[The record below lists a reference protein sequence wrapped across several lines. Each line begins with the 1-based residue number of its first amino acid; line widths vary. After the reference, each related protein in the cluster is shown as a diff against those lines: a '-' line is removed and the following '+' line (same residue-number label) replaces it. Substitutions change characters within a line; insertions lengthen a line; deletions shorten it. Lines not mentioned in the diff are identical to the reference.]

1 MSRGSGCP
9 GGASLENAT
18 RGLESLHAYHVAGS
32 LLLALLLLYL
42 AGCEPDRGAVYPAAM
57 VRAEQAE
64 ARHDYQGAE
73 AAYLEAAGG
82 AKVERDAAHAR
93 FLAACTLDEA
103 GDVARALA
111 AFKVIADAS
120 PPQEHSAEA
129 AYRAASLRI
138 RMGDEHG
145 WKDIEEAVV
154 RFPTADIARP
164 AFVRLLRHLRET
176 GRVDA
181 LRALEPRLVET
192 ERGEELDY
200 EIARALAD
208 AGRTREAREEFVHV
222 AAKWPYPKGLLFDDA
237 LYRASEL
244 DEAEGRYGD
253 AIADL
258 EAMLG
263 VRESSLLV
271 GSYERPRYDAAQL
284 RIADLYEQRLHD
296 DARARAALHKLYA
309 DFPTSL
315 LRDKALFR
323 EAELTGKDGGRRC
336 ELLQLLVHDFP
347 DSRYVPCA
355 VERCGEIKPPPGK
368 APKTCR
374 AYIERADAPR

>member
-1 MSRGSGCP
+1 MALRSFGAPLLSR
-9 GGASLENAT
+9 LF
-18 RGLESLHAYHVAGS
+18 LLF
-32 LLLALLLLYL
+32 LLAC
-42 AGCEPDRGAVYPAAM
+42 APDRGAVYPVAM

-64 ARHDYQGAE
+64 ARHDYRAAE
-73 AAYLEAAGG
+73 AAYAEAARG

-103 GDVARALA
+103 GDVAAALA
-111 AFKVIADAS
+111 AFKVIADAA
-120 PPQEHSAEA
+120 PPEEHSADA

-138 RMGDEHG
+138 RTGDPRG
-145 WKDIEEAVV
+145 WKDMEEAVV
-154 RFPTADIARP
+154 RFPTSGIARP

-176 GRVDA
+176 GAVDA

-208 AGRTREAREEFVHV
+208 AGRTSEARDELLNV

-244 DEAEGRYGD
+244 DEALGRYGE
-253 AIADL
+253 AIDDL
-258 EAMLG
+258 EKMLG
-263 VRESSLLV
+263 ARESSLLV

-296 DARARAALHKLYA
+296 DVRARAALHELYA

-315 LRDKALFR
+315 LRDQALFR
-323 EAELTGKDGGRRC
+323 EAELTGTEGGRRC
-336 ELLQLLVHDFP
+336 ELLALLVHDFP

-355 VERCGEIKPPPGK
+355 VERCAELKPPAGK

-374 AYIERADAPR
+374 AYIERADVPR